1 VDDLAPADVADHH
14 SAVTATTAV
23 PQSVDTLAYPIS
35 PEYVKSWTP
44 VRALCELIANALD
57 EDPAAHVRWADG
69 VLTISDDGP
78 GIPEEGLV
86 LGYSTK
92 TDAQIGQFG
101 EGKKLACLVL
111 ARSAEVGQVRYD
123 TVGYGFTPA
132 VERRRL
138 LDGIVP
144 SRSADGTEV
153 LVYHLYRSD
162 RIRGTVITVA
172 CAKDLADE
180 AMSRFRALSEPGY
193 QPPRGYGACVLTGAP
208 GRVWI
213 GGVLVTTTPG
223 VLASY
228 DLPLDAK
235 GLQNRDRTVIEAGAL
250 RDAVRAILAD
260 SEDQQVIDRFA
271 QHVLGGG
278 KLREPEQYFADIR
291 MPRARAAWRTWA
303 RTHLPTLCFY
313 TTSGNEEAKLD
324 LVDKGYT
331 ELTAPGLPHEQLWAF
346 MDRLG
351 VEIARTRRVR
361 HYERT
366 RDKTT
371 WVSLRQLTAGER
383 AVLTETQQLVR
394 RAIGA
399 FALDRVRVYSAS
411 EESPCSDGFYHP
423 RTGDVAIH
431 RDALTSR
438 HRARLVLLHE
448 AAHRVAHRGG
458 GRWLPVGDYH
468 DRTRGFEH
476 LLGDFAA
483 VLLDYLAAGTE
494 LPELP
499 DAPVTVSR
507 APRLA
512 PADDPAVPA
521 VRRELAH
528 LLLDQLPHALTVG
541 GFTDEKDLVAS
552 TGVHPDYWRT
562 LTHPR
567 VAGHRQQRGG
577 RAWDYDKVALLAQAA
592 GVHPP
597 VVWLG
602 YHLCEGPIY
611 RRARRRGLRMPTAD
625 VRGCSCGMA
634 DYGAPGHDGAPNVP
648 QPHSPGHQRV
658 PWTKTMRE
666 ATLRACADLQI
677 VGGAY
682 AEQVPALHALID
694 GQTTAVIGDGRWHA
708 PARTLLAVERQR
720 LRLDVTPA

>member
-1 VDDLAPADVADHH
+1 MDDFAPADVADHH
-14 SAVTATTAV
+14 STTAV

-57 EDPAAHVRWADG
+57 EDPAARIWWADG

-111 ARSAEVGQVRYD
+111 ARTPEVGPVRCD

-144 SRSADGTEV
+144 SRSTDGTEV
-153 LVYHLYRSD
+153 LVYRLHRSD
-162 RIRGTVITVA
+162 RTRGTVFTVA
-172 CAKDLADE
+172 CSQDLADQ
-180 AMSRFRALSEPGY
+180 ATKRFRALSEPGY
-193 QPPRGYGACVLTGAP
+193 QPPQGHGVCVLTGRS

-213 GGVLVTTTPG
+213 GGVLVSTMPG
-223 VLASY
+223 LLASY

-291 MPRARAAWRTWA
+291 LPLARAAWRTWA
-303 RTHLPTLCFY
+303 RTHLPALCFF

-331 ELTAPGLPHEQLWAF
+331 ELTASGLPHEQLWAF

-366 RDKTT
+366 RDTTT

-383 AVLTETQQLVR
+383 TVLDETQQLVR

-399 FALDRVRVYSAS
+399 FALDRVRVYSDS
-411 EESPCSDGFYHP
+411 DESPCSDGFYHP

-431 RDALTSR
+431 RAALASR

-458 GRWLPVGDYH
+458 GRWLPVGDYQ
-468 DRTRGFEH
+468 DRTRGFERM
-476 LLGDFAA
+476 LSDFAA
-483 VLLDYLAAGTE
+483 VLLDYLAAGAA

-499 DAPVTVSR
+499 DAPASMSR
-507 APRLA
+507 ALRLA

-528 LLLDQLPHALTVG
+528 LLLDQLPHSLIDG
-541 GFTDEKDLVAS
+541 GFADEKDLVAS

-562 LTHPR
+562 LTHPK
-567 VAGHRQQRGG
+567 VVGHRQQRGG

-611 RRARRRGLRMPTAD
+611 GRARRRRLPLPTDD

-634 DYGAPGHDGAPNVP
+634 DCGAPGHDGHPNAG
-648 QPHSPGHQRV
+648 QPHRAGHRRI
-658 PWTKTMRE
+658 PWTKKMRE
-666 ATLRACADLQI
+666 ATLRACADLQSLSDE
-677 VGGAY
+677 Y
-682 AEQVPALHALID
+682 AAQIPALQALLD
-694 GQTTAVIGDGRWHA
+694 GRTTAVIGDDSWHT
-708 PARTLLAVERQR
+708 PARALLAVERRR
-720 LRLDVTPA
+720 LRLDITPA

>member
-1 VDDLAPADVADHH
+1 MKIIMKIG
-14 SAVTATTAV
+14 
-23 PQSVDTLAYPIS
+23 TL
-35 PEYVKSWTP
+35 

-57 EDPAAHVRWADG
+57 EDPAARICWADG

-111 ARSAEVGQVRYD
+111 ARSPDVGPVRCD

-144 SRSADGTEV
+144 SRSTDGTEV
-153 LVYHLYRSD
+153 LVYRLHRSEGT
-162 RIRGTVITVA
+162 RGTVFTVA
-172 CAKDLADE
+172 CSEDLAVE

-193 QPPRGYGACVLTGAP
+193 QQPEGHGDCVLTGQP

-213 GGVLVTTTPG
+213 GGVLVTTMPG
-223 VLASY
+223 LLASY

-235 GLQNRDRTVIEAGAL
+235 GLQNRDRAVIEAGAL
-250 RDAVRAILAD
+250 RDAVQAILAD

-278 KLREPEQYFADIR
+278 KLHEPEQYFADIR
-291 MPRARAAWRTWA
+291 RARARAAWRTWA

-313 TTSGNEEAKLD
+313 AASGNEEATLD

-331 ELTAPGLPHEQLWAF
+331 ELTAPGLSQRQLWVF

-366 RDKTT
+366 RNKTT
-371 WVSLRQLTAGER
+371 WVPVRQLTAAER
-383 AVLTETQQLVR
+383 TVLTETQQLVR

-399 FALDRVRVYSAS
+399 FALDRVRVYSDS
-411 EESPCSDGFYHP
+411 DESPCSDGFYHP

-431 RDALTSR
+431 RNTLVSW
-438 HRARLVLLHE
+438 HRTRLVLLHE

-458 GRWLPVGDYH
+458 GRRLPVPDFH
-468 DRTRGFEH
+468 DRNRGFEET
-476 LLGDFAA
+476 LSDFAA
-483 VLLDYLAAGTE
+483 VLLGYLAAGAA

-499 DAPVTVSR
+499 DAPVAVSH

-528 LLLDQLPHALTVG
+528 LLLDQLPHALTAG
-541 GFTDEKDLVAS
+541 GFADEKDMVAS
-552 TGVHPDYWRT
+552 TAVHPDYWRT
-562 LTHPR
+562 LTHPK

-611 RRARRRGLRMPTAD
+611 GRARRHGLRLPTGD
-625 VRGCSCGMA
+625 VHGCLCGMA
-634 DYGAPGHDGAPNVP
+634 GYGAPSHDCDPNGHVQHHPAV
-648 QPHSPGHQRV
+648 HQSV
-658 PWTKTMRE
+658 PWAKKMRD
-666 ATLRACADLQI
+666 ATICACTDLQSI
-677 VGGAY
+677 GGTY

-694 GQTTAVIGDGRWHA
+694 GRTTAAIGDDRWHA
-708 PARTLLAVERQR
+708 PARTLLALERQR
-720 LRLDVTPA
+720 LRLDLTPA

>member
-1 VDDLAPADVADHH
+1 
-14 SAVTATTAV
+14 
-23 PQSVDTLAYPIS
+23 
-35 PEYVKSWTP
+35 
-44 VRALCELIANALD
+44 
-57 EDPAAHVRWADG
+57 
-69 VLTISDDGP
+69 
-78 GIPEEGLV
+78 
-86 LGYSTK
+86 
-92 TDAQIGQFG
+92 
-101 EGKKLACLVL
+101 
-111 ARSAEVGQVRYD
+111 
-123 TVGYGFTPA
+123 
-132 VERRRL
+132 
-138 LDGIVP
+138 
-144 SRSADGTEV
+144 
-153 LVYHLYRSD
+153 
-162 RIRGTVITVA
+162 
-172 CAKDLADE
+172 
-180 AMSRFRALSEPGY
+180 MSRFRALSEPGY
-193 QPPRGYGACVLTGAP
+193 QPPQGHGVCVLTGRS

-213 GGVLVTTTPG
+213 GGVLVSTMPG
-223 VLASY
+223 LLASY

-291 MPRARAAWRTWA
+291 LARARAAWRTWA
-303 RTHLPTLCFY
+303 RSHLPALTFF

-331 ELTAPGLPHEQLWAF
+331 ELTASGLPHEQLWAF

-366 RDKTT
+366 RDTTT
-371 WVSLRQLTAGER
+371 WVPTRQLTAAER
-383 AVLTETQQLVR
+383 TVLDETQQLVR

-399 FALDRVRVYSAS
+399 FALDRVRVYSDS
-411 EESPCSDGFYHP
+411 DESPCSDGFYHP

-431 RDALTSR
+431 RAALASR

-458 GRWLPVGDYH
+458 GRWLPVGDYQ

-476 LLGDFAA
+476 TLSDFAA
-483 VLLDYLAAGTE
+483 VLLDYLAAGVA

-499 DAPVTVSR
+499 EAPVLVSR
-507 APRLA
+507 TVRLT

-528 LLLDQLPHALTVG
+528 LLLDQLPHALTAG
-541 GFTDEKDLVAS
+541 GFTDEEDLVAS

-562 LTHPR
+562 LTHPK

-577 RAWDYDKVALLAQAA
+577 RAWDYDKVALLAKAA

-597 VVWLG
+597 VAWLG
-602 YHLCEGPIY
+602 YHLCEGPLY
-611 RRARRRGLRMPTAD
+611 GRTRRRELPASVGD

-634 DYGAPGHDGAPNVP
+634 DYGAPGHDGKPSAE
-648 QPHSPGHQRV
+648 PHPAGHQRT
-658 PWTKTMRE
+658 PWTKKMRE
-666 ATLRACADLQI
+666 TTLRACADLQAI
-677 VGGAY
+677 GGAY
-682 AEQVPALHALID
+682 AAQIPALHALID
-694 GQTTAVIGDGRWHA
+694 GQTTAVIGDDRWHA
-708 PARTLLAVERQR
+708 PARTLLAVERRR
-720 LRLDVTPA
+720 LRLEVTPT

>member
-1 VDDLAPADVADHH
+1 M
-14 SAVTATTAV
+14 
-23 PQSVDTLAYPIS
+23 DTLAYPIS

-44 VRALCELIANALD
+44 ARALCELIANALD
-57 EDPAAHVRWADG
+57 EDPAARIWWADG
-69 VLTISDDGP
+69 VLTISDEGP

-111 ARSAEVGQVRYD
+111 ARSPEVGQVRCD

-153 LVYHLYRSD
+153 LVYRLHRSD
-162 RIRGTVITVA
+162 RTRGTMFTVA
-172 CAKDLADE
+172 CPQDLALE
-180 AMSRFRALSEPGY
+180 ATSRFRPLSEPDY
-193 QPPRGYGACVLTGAP
+193 QRPSGYGSCVLDGAP

-213 GGVLVTTTPG
+213 GGVLVSTVPG
-223 VLASY
+223 LLASY

-250 RDAVRAILAD
+250 RDAVRAILAE
-260 SEDQQVIDRFA
+260 SEDHLVIDRFA

-291 MPRARAAWRTWA
+291 LPLARAAWRTWA
-303 RTHLPTLCFY
+303 RAHLPAQCFF

-331 ELTAPGLPHEQLWAF
+331 ELNASGLPHEQLRAF

-366 RDKTT
+366 RDTTT
-371 WVSLRQLTAGER
+371 WVSLRQLTAAER
-383 AVLTETQQLVR
+383 TVLNETQQLVR

-399 FALDRVRVYSAS
+399 FALDRVRVYSDS

-431 RDALTSR
+431 RAALAGR

-458 GRWLPVGDYH
+458 GRWLPVGDYQ
-468 DRTRGFEH
+468 DRTRGFEEM
-476 LLGDFAA
+476 LSDLAA
-483 VLLDYLAAGTE
+483 VLLDYLAAGAA

-499 DAPVTVSR
+499 NAPTATSR
-507 APRLA
+507 ALRLA

-528 LLLDQLPHALTVG
+528 LLLDQLPNALTAG
-541 GFTDEKDLVAS
+541 SFADEKDLVAS

-562 LTHPR
+562 LTHPK
-567 VAGHRQQRGG
+567 VVGHRQQRGG

-611 RRARRRGLRMPTAD
+611 GRARRRELPIPTDD

-634 DYGAPGHDGAPNVP
+634 DYGAPGHDGDPLAG
-648 QPHSPGHQRV
+648 QPHLAGHQRT
-658 PWTKTMRE
+658 PWTKKMRE
-666 ATLRACADLQI
+666 ATLRACADLQAI
-677 VGGAY
+677 GGAY
-682 AEQVPALHALID
+682 AEQIPGLHALID
-694 GQTTAVIGDGRWHA
+694 GRTTAVIGDDCWHA
-708 PARTLLAVERQR
+708 PARTLLALERQR
-720 LRLDVTPA
+720 LLPHDVTPA